1 VSDQDF
7 FFDEEEE
14 EAKPAKSSTKPVGK
28 PAAKAAGKPAA
39 AAQARRAPAARETA
53 ASGGSFFEQSVTMT
67 IASLMTVIGLLIG
80 VIIGFVAAPKGTT
93 TAGGSTATTGTGTT
107 VAPAISDEQM
117 SSGVLPEGHPD
128 ISSMGG
134 VVPTGTVEATSAP

>member
-14 EAKPAKSSTKPVGK
+14 EAKPAKSSTKPAGK

-67 IASLMTVIGLLIG
+67 IASLMKVIGLLIR
-80 VIIGFVAAPKGTT
+80 VIIGIVAPPKGAT
-93 TAGGSTATTGTGTT
+93 TAGGATATDNGAAA
-107 VAPAISDEQM
+107 APTLTDEQM
-117 SSGVLPEGHPD
+117 SLGVLPEGHPD

-134 VVPTGTVEATSAP
+134 VVPTGTVETTSAQ